1 MRCPKCGM
9 MRPTIPFSK
18 NPCLCGYGG
27 GQITQRIYKYSLNGS
42 VKQTLELP
50 TNSTLLR
57 ACVVQNGTICLYA
70 MVDMDQKHMAKIEVG
85 VLGTGW
91 DVPHEALY
99 SPDNHFATVQDHSG
113 YVWHIFVRN
122 L

>member
-1 MRCPKCGM
+1 MKCPKCGHVG
-9 MRPTIPFSK
+9 PTIPG
-18 NPCLCGYGG
+18 PCPMCGYDGKL
-27 GQITQRIYKYSLNGS
+27 ITQRIYKYPLNGS

-50 TNSTLLR
+50 FNSTLLR

-70 MVDMDQKHMAKIEVG
+70 MVDVDQPRTGKIEVG

-99 SPDNHFATVQDHSG
+99 SPDNHFATVQDNSG

-122 L
+122 I

>member
-1 MRCPKCGM
+1 MSEVK
-9 MRPTIPFSK
+9 T
-18 NPCLCGYGG
+18 
-27 GQITQRIYKYSLNGS
+27 GQAIYKYTLNGS

-50 TNSTLLR
+50 FNSTLLR

-70 MVDMDQKHMAKIEVG
+70 MVDVNQPRTGKLEVG

-91 DVPHEALY
+91 EIPQDPLY
-99 SPDNHFATVQDHSG
+99 APDNHFATVQDHPG

-122 L
+122 V